1 MKVWHEPIPLG
12 LFNKLKDACIERR
25 KDEDWDY
32 NNKLVG
38 ALNQQSSLVAT
49 EGLEDYLTKT
59 SENIWHTF
67 FQTCPHKGEF
77 NPNYLDLREL
87 WVNYQKK
94 YDFNPLHIHSG
105 IFSFVIWVQI
115 PYDLKKEQERYA
127 ANENETAAFMFQYI
141 QHSED

>member
-1 MKVWHEPIPLG
+1 MKVWHETIPLG

-87 WVNYQKK
+87 WVN
-94 YDFNPLHIHSG
+94 
-105 IFSFVIWVQI
+105 
-115 PYDLKKEQERYA
+115 
-127 ANENETAAFMFQYI
+127 
-141 QHSED
+141 